1 MEERKPIRATLREI
15 GLRAKSKVL
24 QHLCV
29 DNAYDKNL
37 LPDISKCD
45 YLEGHQGRTELQ
57 PLDGLPPFVDDIFVY
72 GYVRKK
78 DLFQVGGKHLCAN
91 AQGIAKYVSGAARE
105 TYGRYL
111 QPTILHTVLVGSGG
125 VVGSTVAE
133 IERRVPNRE
142 AWKELYGED
151 PAAIFVC
158 KVGCSELA
166 IQQVEE
172 GIELFGKLLQR
183 HCMGI
188 YSIDYTQDFSGTLD
202 RPALVDRLHSL
213 GFEDQHIPGEREGT
227 ILDNTNSVGEHVCTW
242 VANGCRT
249 KIYNKIVCNFE
260 AGEVQ
265 KPMGGKL
272 AEYVDCPN
280 APLRQTFQHPEV
292 QKRGCTRI
300 EISVY
305 GRDFSKNNTNAI
317 QQTLEFVDGCFVVQ
331 PPRQLWNNL
340 AKHLDRCMVVCC
352 QETREIFLAWYCHIR
367 TGRVVGIR
375 VRGDPE
381 RWEQSVLWTMAEFG
395 FRRCPIFRVDV
406 VSLEPIE
413 IPPLRC
419 YTKDGP
425 HDAGRKQHAHQD
437 TQRCS

>member
-1 MEERKPIRATLREI
+1 MEEKKSISTTLQEMGIRA
-15 GLRAKSKVL
+15 KKKVL
-24 QHLCV
+24 QHLFL
-29 DNAYDKNL
+29 DNAYEHNL
-37 LPDISKCD
+37 LPDIANCN
-45 YLEGHQGRTELQ
+45 YLFGHQGRTSLQ

-78 DLFQVGGKHLCAN
+78 DLFQAGGKYLCAN

-125 VVGSTVAE
+125 VVGSTVAG
-133 IERRVPNRE
+133 IEKRVPNRE
-142 AWKELYGED
+142 AWENLYGED

-172 GIELFGKLLQR
+172 GIELFGKLLQG

-202 RPALVDRLHSL
+202 REALVETLHSL
-213 GFEDQHIPGEREGT
+213 GFEDQNIPGEREGT

-242 VANGCRT
+242 VQNGKRT
-249 KIYNKIVCNFE
+249 KIYNKIVSNFE

-280 APLRQTFQHPEV
+280 EHLRKTFQHPEV
-292 QKRGCTRI
+292 QKTGLHQ
-300 EISVY
+300 
-305 GRDFSKNNTNAI
+305 GRNFC
-317 QQTLEFVDGCFVVQ
+317 V
-331 PPRQLWNNL
+331 W
-340 AKHLDRCMVVCC
+340 
-352 QETREIFLAWYCHIR
+352 
-367 TGRVVGIR
+367 
-375 VRGDPE
+375 
-381 RWEQSVLWTMAEFG
+381 
-395 FRRCPIFRVDV
+395 
-406 VSLEPIE
+406 
-413 IPPLRC
+413 
-419 YTKDGP
+419 
-425 HDAGRKQHAHQD
+425 
-437 TQRCS
+437 